1 MRCKHAAKD
10 FMPCHAGPDEVQPG
24 GWTGWAQMDVG
35 SAAEQQ
41 EPGLL
46 PVVEDRGDA
55 EANNYLHPSAE
66 VYVCSASISCLSMG
80 VQLCAFLASCQMSHS
95 A

>member
-1 MRCKHAAKD
+1 MPFHAE
-10 FMPCHAGPDEVQPG
+10 PDEVPPG

-46 PVVEDRGDA
+46 PVMEDRGDIQA
-55 EANNYLHPSAE
+55 SYDRCLSAAIH
-66 VYVCSASISCLSMG
+66 VFSVSVSCLSMI
-80 VQLCAFLASCQMSHS
+80 VQLCAFWASFLCQPSHS
-95 A
+95 RCTL